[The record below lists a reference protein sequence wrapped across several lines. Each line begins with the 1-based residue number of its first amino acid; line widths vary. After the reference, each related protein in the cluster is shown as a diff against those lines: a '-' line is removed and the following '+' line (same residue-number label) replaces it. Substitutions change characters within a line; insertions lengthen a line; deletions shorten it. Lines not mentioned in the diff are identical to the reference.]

1 MTFESKTDPSDVKG
15 IYMNMFF
22 VFALTELKQSLKL
35 QRTKVILFVAFF
47 VSATFYVLV
56 ELQYVLRAAESA
68 SVGIMAPTYLAATLG
83 PYFVALYCIAMTLLA
98 YDLRGRDIRIKIDE
112 VLDVVPAS
120 NVTLLLARL
129 LGLVL
134 LIAIPMVV
142 FVTLIVLYGW
152 IAELNNLGYGNLI
165 ELHSV
170 ASFFM
175 WDLLPNLAFFGAL
188 TIFLSTIIRS
198 RIVTIVFALGG
209 IVVVFWLF
217 LRLPLDY
224 AGVLVTS
231 TGASLFPSE
240 IAPRFVS
247 GEILL
252 NRFSLVLFAGS
263 FVVLAGTCLR
273 RPLMYRRHYAI
284 GGISALALGSL
295 VIGGALGFL
304 HLSRM
309 EIQDWV
315 RTHDEQ
321 ELSTFPDILQMR
333 GTVEIVP
340 GRKVELDI
348 TINLIPPEDNE
359 RDYVVFSLNP
369 GYRITQ
375 LWVDEDEVVD
385 HSFEKGIL
393 QVPLPASDNN
403 SLVVRVKA
411 HGRPDERF
419 AYLDAAVQSKDIAG
433 SRVRNLF
440 ALGTENYI
448 FHRDFVVLTS
458 GIKWYPTSG
467 AATGEDQLEVR
478 PRDMFNVDLEISV
491 PQDWLVAG
499 GGRRGHIASQESNQ
513 STYQIAP
520 TNPVPEITLVSSD
533 FERASI
539 EVEDIE
545 FEVLFT
551 KHHRRTFHD
560 LSAIERNTKTRILSW
575 LYSYKEVGLVY
586 PYEMFSLVEIPNYL
600 RVYGGGWK
608 MDSVMGPPG
617 MVLMRESSL
626 PNTKVKILGELGF
639 DRNSDHFGLE
649 GSAHKDMV
657 SVGTD
662 LSSYFNS
669 NFFGEHPT
677 IGFARNFVKYQT
689 STSGAGATILDH
701 VMEELVQ
708 RLVFDRSIYFGDRIG
723 RDPGRFFVFELALAR
738 AKRSVFDLFDVRK
751 KEATKSREE
760 RALLR
765 YITQSVVWNDL
776 ERFSLGELTTEQA
789 PLRSLRVISA
799 KSTTLSRIILEIL
812 GRDETA
818 ELIGQLATSKKG
830 ESYSYDDVIREAK
843 ELDLDLESALGDWL
857 NTKGLPGFI
866 VAKPTSRRLPNDEDG
881 LKRYEATV
889 IVHNGEP
896 HDGFVDVSYTN
907 IIPEGHGTRRG
918 NSRGAYRAFL
928 VRGKESVKL
937 SIKSITQFP
946 VEVMFVEPYLSLN
959 RDAIR
964 IVIPPVADENK
975 ITETGQPYVAST
987 DWVPLSSQTVVVDDI
1002 DETFEIVYEKPP
1014 LTSLPAFSF
1023 LQDLFGTS
1031 VVEEWDNGMTA
1042 FVFEDGEPAPK
1053 QRWVRRSDQRAYGKY
1068 RRTYALIHH
1077 GREGK
1082 PSYAKFSTTLPK
1094 TGRWQLEYHLPVEE
1108 LAPNDQET
1116 RILMFQG
1123 LPTDW
1128 HKLYPAGKTGI
1139 KVVIGER
1146 EESVQFDA
1154 QGATHGW
1161 HVLGTFDVDSTQTEV
1176 RISGSSEKKTIY
1188 ADAIRWVPLE
1198 GQL

>member
-1 MTFESKTDPSDVKG
+1 
-15 IYMNMFF
+15 MNMFF
-22 VFALTELKQSLKL
+22 VFALTEMKQSLKL
-35 QRTKVILFVAFF
+35 QRTKVILFVAFCLS
-47 VSATFYVLV
+47 VSFYVLV
-56 ELQYVLRAAESA
+56 EQQYILKAAESA
-68 SVGIMAPTYLAATLG
+68 SVGIMAPTYLAGTLG
-83 PYFVALYCIAMTLLA
+83 PYFVALHCIAMILLV
-98 YDLRGRDIRIKIDE
+98 YDLRGRDIRNKIDE

-120 NVTLLLARL
+120 NVVVLLARL

-142 FVTLIVLYGW
+142 FITLIVLYGW

-165 ELHSV
+165 ELYSV
-170 ASFFM
+170 ASFLT
-175 WDLLPNLAFFGAL
+175 WDLLPNLAFFGAV

-198 RIVTIVFALGG
+198 RITVILLAIGG
-209 IVVVFWLF
+209 IVMVFWLF
-217 LRLPLDY
+217 LRLPLEY

-240 IAPRFVS
+240 VAPRFVS

-252 NRFSLVLFAGS
+252 NRFSLMLFTGS

-273 RPLMYRRHYAI
+273 RPLMHRRHYAI

-295 VIGGALGFL
+295 VVGGALGFQ

-309 EIQDWV
+309 EFQDWV
-315 RTHDEQ
+315 RTHDAQ
-321 ELSTFPDILQMR
+321 ELSTFPDITRLS
-333 GTVEIVP
+333 GIVEIVP

-348 TINLIPPEDNE
+348 TIDLIPPEDNE
-359 RDYVVFSLNP
+359 QDYVVLSLNP

-375 LWVDEDEVVD
+375 LWVGEYEVND

-393 QVPLPASDNN
+393 QVPLPANDNH
-403 SLVVRVKA
+403 SLVVKVKA

-419 AYLDAAVQSKDIAG
+419 AYLDAAVKSKDIAG
-433 SRVRNLF
+433 ARVRNLF

-448 FHRDFVVLTS
+448 FHRDFVVFTS

-467 AATGEDQLEVR
+467 AATGEDKLEVR
-478 PRDMFNVDLEISV
+478 PRDLFIVDLTVSV
-491 PQDWLVAG
+491 PQDWWVAG
-499 GGRRGHIASQESNQ
+499 GGQRGRIASQDSNQ
-513 STYQIAP
+513 ATYQIAP
-520 TNPVPEITLVSSD
+520 KNPVPEVTLASSD

-575 LYSYKEVGLVY
+575 LHWYKEVGLVY
-586 PYEMFSLVEIPNYL
+586 PYEIFSLVEVPNYL

-608 MDSVMGPPG
+608 MDTIMGSPG

-626 PNTKVKILGELGF
+626 PNTRVRINTEDWF
-639 DRNSDHFGLE
+639 ENTFG
-649 GSAHKDMV
+649 DV
-657 SVGTD
+657 SFSEEYRLQVSFPGTN
-662 LSSYFNS
+662 LSEYFNS
-669 NFFGEHPT
+669 NVFGEHPT

-689 STSGAGATILDH
+689 STSGSGAKVLDH

-723 RDPGRFFVFELALAR
+723 RDPGRFFVFELALAHAR
-738 AKRSVFDLFDVRK
+738 RSVFDLLDVGK
-751 KEATKSREE
+751 NEATKSREE

-799 KSTTLSRIILEIL
+799 KTTTLSRIILEIL
-812 GRDETA
+812 GSSATA
-818 ELIGQLATSKKG
+818 KLIGQLTTSKIG
-830 ESYSYDDVIREAK
+830 ESYSYDDLIRIAK
-843 ELDLDLESALGDWL
+843 ELNLDLEAALGDWL
-857 NTKGLPGFI
+857 NMKGLPGFI
-866 VAKPTSRRLPNDEDG
+866 VTQPTSRRLPNDEAG
-881 LKRYEATV
+881 NKQYEASV
-889 IVHNGEP
+889 VVHNAEP

-907 IIPEGHGTRRG
+907 IIPEGHGTRRDI
-918 NSRGAYRAFL
+918 SRGWYKAFL
-928 VRGKESVKL
+928 VRGKESVRL
-937 SIKSITQFP
+937 SIKSITKFP

-964 IVIPPVADENK
+964 IVIPPVVDESK
-975 ITETGQPYVAST
+975 IAQSEQPYVVKTEWS
-987 DWVPLSSQTVVVDDI
+987 PPISQAVVVDDT

-1014 LTSLPAFSF
+1014 LTSLPTFSF
-1023 LQDLFGTS
+1023 FQDLLGAS
-1031 VVEEWDNGMTA
+1031 EVEDWDNGMPA
-1042 FVFEDGEPAPK
+1042 FVFVDGEPAPK

-1082 PSYAKFSTTLPK
+1082 QSYAKYSTTLPK

-1146 EESVQFDA
+1146 EKSVQFDA
-1154 QGATHGW
+1154 WGATHGW
-1161 HVLGTFDVDSTQTEV
+1161 HVLGTFDVDPTQTEV
-1176 RISGSSEKKTIY
+1176 WISGSSEKKTIY

>member
-1 MTFESKTDPSDVKG
+1 
-15 IYMNMFF
+15 MNMFF
-22 VFALTELKQSLKL
+22 VFALTELKQSLKP

-47 VSATFYVLV
+47 LSATFYVLV

-83 PYFVALYCIAMTLLA
+83 PYFLALYCIAMILLA
-98 YDLRGRDIRIKIDE
+98 YDLRGRDIRNKIDE

-134 LIAIPMVV
+134 LIAMPMVV

-170 ASFFM
+170 ASFFI

-198 RIVTIVFALGG
+198 RIVTILLALGG

-273 RPLMYRRHYAI
+273 RPLMHRRHYAI

-295 VIGGALGFL
+295 VIGGALGFQ

-309 EIQDWV
+309 EVQDWV
-315 RTHDEQ
+315 RTHDAQ
-321 ELSTFPDILQMR
+321 ELSTFPDITRLT

-340 GRKVELDI
+340 GHKVELDV

-359 RDYVVFSLNP
+359 QGYVVLSLNP

-375 LWVDEDEVVD
+375 LWVNENEVVD
-385 HSFEKGIL
+385 HSFENGIL
-393 QVPLPASDNN
+393 QVPLPANDNN
-403 SLVVRVKA
+403 SLIVRVKA

-419 AYLDAAVQSKDIAG
+419 AYLDAAVQSKNIAG
-433 SRVRNLF
+433 GKVRNLF

-448 FHRDFVVLTS
+448 FHRNFVVLTS

-478 PRDMFNVDLEISV
+478 PRDLFSVDLTVSI

-499 GGRRGHIASQESNQ
+499 GGQRVHIPSQESNQ
-513 STYQIAP
+513 STYQVAP
-520 TNPVPEITLVSSD
+520 TSPVPEITLVSSD
-533 FERASI
+533 FERAGI

-560 LSAIERNTKTRILSW
+560 LSALERNTKTRTLSW
-575 LYSYKEVGLVY
+575 LYSYNEVGLVY
-586 PYEMFSLVEIPNYL
+586 PYEMFSLVEVPNYL

-608 MDSVMGPPG
+608 MDTVMGPPG

-626 PNTKVKILGELGF
+626 PNTKISTNTEDWFENMFG
-639 DRNSDHFGLE
+639 DDSNSEEYRLTVR
-649 GSAHKDMV
+649 AP
-657 SVGTD
+657 GTD
-662 LSSYFNS
+662 LSKYFNS
-669 NFFGEHPT
+669 NVFGEHPT
-677 IGFARNFVKYQT
+677 IGFAKNFVIYQT
-689 STSGAGATILDH
+689 STSGSGATILDH

-738 AKRSVFDLFDVRK
+738 AKRSVFDLFDVGK
-751 KEATKSREE
+751 NEATKSREE

-812 GRDETA
+812 GRGATA

-830 ESYSYDDVIREAK
+830 ESYSYDDLIGEARV
-843 ELDLDLESALGDWL
+843 LNLDLEAALGDWL
-857 NTKGLPGFI
+857 NMKGLPGFV
-866 VAKPTSRRLPNDEDG
+866 VAEPSSRRLPNDEGG

-889 IVHNGEP
+889 IVHNAEP

-918 NSRGAYRAFL
+918 NSRGAYKAFL
-928 VRGKESVKL
+928 VRGKESVRL

-964 IVIPPVADENK
+964 IVIPPVADEDK

-987 DWVPLSSQTVVVDDI
+987 EWLPPTSQAVVVDDI
-1002 DETFEIVYEKPP
+1002 DETFEIVYENPT

-1023 LQDLFGTS
+1023 LQDLFGAS
-1031 VVEEWDNGMTA
+1031 EVDNWDNGMPA

-1077 GREGK
+1077 GREAK
-1082 PSYAKFSTTLPK
+1082 PSFAKFSTTLPK

-1108 LAPNDQET
+1108 LAPNGQEM
-1116 RILMFQG
+1116 RILQFQD
-1123 LPTDW
+1123 LPTNW
-1128 HKLYPAGKTGI
+1128 HELYPAGKTVI

-1146 EESVQFDA
+1146 EESIQFEA

-1161 HVLGTFDVDSTQTEV
+1161 HALGIFDVDSTQTEV
-1176 RISGSSEKKTIY
+1176 WISGSSEKKTIY

>member
-1 MTFESKTDPSDVKG
+1 
-15 IYMNMFF
+15 MNMFF

-47 VSATFYVLV
+47 LSATFYVLV

-68 SVGIMAPTYLAATLG
+68 SVGIMAPTYLATTLG
-83 PYFVALYCIAMTLLA
+83 PYFLALYCMAMILLA
-98 YDLRGRDIRIKIDE
+98 YDLRGRDIRNKIDE

-129 LGLVL
+129 SGLVL
-134 LIAIPMVV
+134 LIAVPMVV
-142 FVTLIVLYGW
+142 FATLIVLYGW

-170 ASFFM
+170 ASFFI

-252 NRFSLVLFAGS
+252 NRFSFVLFAGS
-263 FVVLAGTCLR
+263 FIVLAGTCLR
-273 RPLMYRRHYAI
+273 RPLMHRRHYAI

-295 VIGGALGFL
+295 VLGGALGFQ

-309 EIQDWV
+309 DVQDWV
-315 RTHDEQ
+315 RTHDAQ
-321 ELSTFPDILQMR
+321 ELSTFPDITRLT

-340 GRKVELDI
+340 GRKVELDV

-359 RDYVVFSLNP
+359 QGYVVLSLNP

-375 LWVDEDEVVD
+375 LWVNENEVVD
-385 HSFEKGIL
+385 HSFENGIL
-393 QVPLPASDNN
+393 QVPLPANDNS
-403 SLVVRVKA
+403 SLIVRVKA

-419 AYLDAAVQSKDIAG
+419 AYLDAAVQSKNIAG
-433 SRVRNLF
+433 GKVRNLF
-440 ALGTENYI
+440 ALGTESYI
-448 FHRDFVVLTS
+448 FHRNFVVLTS

-467 AATGEDQLEVR
+467 AATGEDQLELR
-478 PRDMFNVDLEISV
+478 PRDLFKVDLKVSV

-499 GGRRGHIASQESNQ
+499 GGQRERRATQDSNQ

-520 TNPVPEITLVSSD
+520 TNPVPEISLVSSA

-575 LYSYKEVGLVY
+575 LHSYKEVGLVY
-586 PYEMFSLVEIPNYL
+586 PYEMFSLVEVPNYL

-608 MDSVMGPPG
+608 MDTILGSPG

-626 PNTKVKILGELGF
+626 PNTKVKILGELAF

-669 NFFGEHPT
+669 NVFGEHPT

-689 STSGAGATILDH
+689 STAESGATVLDH
-701 VMEELVQ
+701 VMEELLQ
-708 RLVFDRSIYFGDRIG
+708 RLVFDRSIYWGDRIG
-723 RDPGRFFVFELALAR
+723 REPGRLFVFELALEH
-738 AKRSVFDLFDVRK
+738 AKRNVFDLFDVGK
-751 KEATKSREE
+751 NAATKSREE
-760 RALLR
+760 RALIR
-765 YITQSVVWNDL
+765 YNTQSVVWNDL
-776 ERFSLGELTTEQA
+776 ERFSLGELTTQQA

-799 KSTTLSRIILEIL
+799 KSSTLSRIILEIL
-812 GRDETA
+812 GRGATA
-818 ELIGQLATSKKG
+818 KLLGQLTTSKKG
-830 ESYSYDDVIREAK
+830 ESYSYDDLIREAK
-843 ELDLDLESALGDWL
+843 EFDLDLESALGDWL
-857 NTKGLPGFI
+857 NMKGLPGFI
-866 VAKPTSRRLPNDEDG
+866 VAEPTSRRLPNDEG
-881 LKRYEATV
+881 GHKRYEASV
-889 IVHNGEP
+889 VVHNAQP
-896 HDGFVDVSYTN
+896 HDGFVDVSYMN
-907 IIPEGHGTRRG
+907 IIPGGHGARRHNTRPW
-918 NSRGAYRAFL
+918 YKAFL
-928 VRGKESVKL
+928 VRGNESVRL
-937 SIKSITQFP
+937 SIKSIYQWP
-946 VEVMFVEPYLSLN
+946 VEVMYVEPYLSLN
-959 RDAIR
+959 RNAIR
-964 IVIPPVADENK
+964 VVIPRVADENK
-975 ITETGQPYVAST
+975 IAETSQPYVVKTEWSPPT
-987 DWVPLSSQTVVVDDI
+987 SQVVVVDDL
-1002 DETFEIVYEKPP
+1002 DETFEIVHENPP

-1023 LQDLFGTS
+1023 LQDLFDAS
-1031 VVEEWDNGMTA
+1031 VVEEWDHGLPS

-1053 QRWVRRSDQRAYGKY
+1053 QRWVRHSDERAHGKY

-1082 PSYAKFSTTLPK
+1082 PSYAKFSANLPK

-1108 LAPNDQET
+1108 LAPNDQEM
-1116 RILMFQG
+1116 RILLGQDR
-1123 LPTDW
+1123 PTDW

-1139 KVVIGER
+1139 KVVIGDR

-1154 QGATHGW
+1154 QDATHGW
-1161 HVLGTFDVDSTQTEV
+1161 HALGTFDVDSTQTEV
-1176 RISGSSEKKTIY
+1176 WISGSSDKKTIY